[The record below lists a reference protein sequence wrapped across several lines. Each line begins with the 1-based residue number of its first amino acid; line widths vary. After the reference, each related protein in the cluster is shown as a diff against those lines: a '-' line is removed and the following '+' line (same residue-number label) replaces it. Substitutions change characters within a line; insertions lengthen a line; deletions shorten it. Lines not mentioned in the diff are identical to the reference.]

1 MYGFHFCKTHAYLPR
16 HLIKLKSILC
26 LYFLFFVL
34 RVICA
39 SLSFS
44 LCLYLCLFYKRAILV
59 HLCVHHNVPHDG
71 DSYLTSHFQI
81 CLQAVFVPQPE
92 SVDDTSYFL
101 SRFSQISS
109 GLLDDQNGSYSD
121 ADTCD
126 SSSNSRTEVNY
137 QLTS

>member
-1 MYGFHFCKTHAYLPR
+1 MCFLV
-16 HLIKLKSILC
+16 
-26 LYFLFFVL
+26 FLFVSISMPIL
-34 RVICA
+34 QEGNSGA
-39 SLSFS
+39 P
-44 LCLYLCLFYKRAILV
+44 LCK
-59 HLCVHHNVPHDG
+59 HHNVPHDG

-109 GLLDDQNGSYSD
+109 GLLDDQNGNYTD